1 MSQKFCDHS
10 VTRCHRNST
19 TTQSLDVTEI
29 LQSLSTMLLQKFYNH
44 STTGCHRN
52 SAITQSQAVA
62 EILRPLKHWMLQK
75 FCDHSVTSCR
85 RNLGLLNHWML
96 QKFCD
101 HSVTSCSR
109 NSATPHSQAVAEIL
123 QPLNHWMLQKICHS
137 FKLSQKKKLSK
148 KYVKNITNK
157 KCLIF
162 ILHLPYPVMKALKAL
177 WMES

>member
-1 MSQKFCDHS
+1 MSQKFCNHSVPCCCRNSTTTQPLDVTEILRSLSHKLLQKFCDHS
-10 VTRCHRNST
+10 S
-19 TTQSLDVTEI
+19 
-29 LQSLSTMLLQKFYNH
+29 
-44 STTGCHRN
+44 TGCCRN
-52 SAITQSQAVA
+52 SAITQSQVVA
-62 EILRPLKHWMLQK
+62 EI
-75 FCDHSVTSCR
+75 
-85 RNLGLLNHWML
+85 LGLLNHWML

-109 NSATPHSQAVAEIL
+109 NSETPHSQVVAEIL